1 MPYSLIRRNCQ
12 TSLHIHVELLLSP
25 TLLQLFHFF
34 FLVLKTGLPVCLLLL
49 LALEVKLQ
57 IELGGICLDICFGLL
72 EVVLQQAPHAIEL
85 QGLVCIQLVFEAF
98 LLLPLP
104 FFFDLLVQPLFLL
117 VLEKFFASI
126 ILCIT

>member
-34 FLVLKTGLPVCLLLL
+34 FLVLKAGLPVCLLLL

-57 IELGGICLDICFGLL
+57 IELGGICLYICFGLL
-72 EVVLQQAPHAIEL
+72 EVVLEQAPHAI
-85 QGLVCIQLVFEAF
+85 
-98 LLLPLP
+98 
-104 FFFDLLVQPLFLL
+104 
-117 VLEKFFASI
+117 
-126 ILCIT
+126 